1 LKVHVL
7 HVLRSDHA
15 AHLGGDLVQ
24 LQSSVQALCELG
36 VEAVAAPLDDASF
49 GSPPDIVHLY
59 NLQRPADLAADVS
72 TVRRRWPQA
81 RLVLS
86 PIYGP
91 AKLLDPVLA
100 ANASALWRA
109 TKSTAKD
116 RLYWARSRRMVR
128 SVDAVLPNSITEL
141 RWLSRHYRVRPT
153 VHWRVVPNGAWIDR
167 WPVRQAID
175 RQRQLTA
182 WGLDPNLSALIACV
196 ARVEPR
202 KNQRTLVRAVADL
215 PGTGLLLVGLLAG
228 EPYDRSVVAL
238 GLRSLPGRFACTGPL
253 SQAEVADLLTGVDVH
268 ALPSFLETP
277 GLATIEAAAVG
288 CEIVTTPV
296 FCTRE
301 YFGDDAHLAASPR
314 KAYVARA
321 LADALREP
329 RQPGLRHRIERYD
342 WRQTGAMLLDA
353 YRDLLQG
360 N

>member
-1 LKVHVL
+1 MRVL

-15 AHLGGDLVQ
+15 SHVGGDLVQ

-36 VEAVAAPLDDASF
+36 VEAAAAALDDASS
-49 GSPPDIVHLY
+49 GTPPDIVHVY

-86 PIYGP
+86 PVYGP
-91 AKLLDPVLA
+91 AKLLDAVLA
-100 ANASALWRA
+100 ANAPALWRA
-109 TKSTAKD
+109 TKSKAKD
-116 RLYWARSRRMVR
+116 RRYWTTSRRVVR
-128 SVDAVLPNSITEL
+128 SMDAVLPNSITEL
-141 RWLSRHYRVRPT
+141 RWLSRHYRMRPT
-153 VHWRVVPNGAWIDR
+153 AYWRAVPNGAWIDR
-167 WPVRQAID
+167 WPMRQAID
-175 RQRQLTA
+175 RRRQLTA

-202 KNQRTLVRAVADL
+202 KNQQTLVRAVADL
-215 PGTGLLLVGLLAG
+215 PGTGLLLVGPLAG

-238 GLRSLPGRFACTGPL
+238 GQRALPGRFACTGPL
-253 SQAEVADLLTGVDVH
+253 PQAEVADLLTGVDVH

-277 GLATIEAAAVG
+277 GLASIEAAAVG
-288 CEIVTTPV
+288 CEIVTTPM

-314 KAYVARA
+314 KANVARA
-321 LADALREP
+321 LAHALRAP

-342 WRQTGAMLLDA
+342 WRQAGAILADA
-353 YRDLLQG
+353 YRDLLESC
-360 N
+360 